1 MLNPMHVS
9 HMQRT
14 SVGSLSVSEILF
26 LMFVWGFTEGKAV
39 LELAGE
45 GLGWGEK
52 ACVTGL
58 QARLLLELQSQLMF
72 RDMPN
77 VVIDDQF

>member
-1 MLNPMHVS
+1 
-9 HMQRT
+9 
-14 SVGSLSVSEILF
+14 
-26 LMFVWGFTEGKAV
+26 MFVWGFIEGKAV

-45 GLGWGEK
+45 GLGWGKK

-58 QARLLLELQSQLMF
+58 QARLLLELKSQLMF

-77 VVIDDQF
+77 VVIDDRF